1 MLHLLGSLLKVGDE
15 VVPVLG
21 LLETSEGHLGTR
33 NVLLGVFKVLEEGLS
48 FPSNALVDV
57 GGCVRETLGLTGLSA
72 NETVK
77 VRADLVGLASTKGV
91 TLSASGLEDTSTLR
105 SVTRSV
111 SVTGHFELDEWIQE
125 IGRAHV

>member
-1 MLHLLGSLLKVGDE
+1 MGDE

-21 LLETSEGHLGTR
+21 LLETSKGHLGTR

-57 GGCVRETLGLTGLSA
+57 GGSVRETLGLTGLSA
-72 NETVK
+72 NETVE
-77 VRADLVGLASTKGV
+77 VRANLVRFTSTKGV
-91 TLSASGLEDTSTLR
+91 TLGASGLEDTSTLR

-111 SVTGHFELDEWIQE
+111 SVTGHFELDEWIQ
-125 IGRAHV
+125 AAL